1 MKESKVL
8 LSIENIYKAYN
19 EISVLK
25 DVSFKLS
32 TSSITTI
39 CGHSGVGK
47 STFLSIASGMNFPDN
62 GKVIVD
68 NIKLDHK
75 NNSLIRKKYMGIFFQ
90 NNNLLNEFTVQDN
103 LLLPQII
110 NNVSIPLAIKRVK
123 YLLNLLS
130 LSELNRRFPYTLSRG
145 EYQRVGLLR
154 AIANNP
160 KIVIADEPTAN
171 LDEKNCK
178 QLLDL
183 IVKLNTDL
191 DITFLIAS
199 HDVRFMDISNE
210 TYKLFDGR
218 LAKDE

>member
-183 IVKLNTDL
+183 IVKLNRDL

>member
-1 MKESKVL
+1 MKESKLL
-8 LSIENIYKAYN
+8 LSIKNIDKAYN
-19 EISVLK
+19 EISILK
-25 DVSFKLS
+25 DISFKLS
-32 TSSITTI
+32 ASGITTI
-39 CGHSGVGK
+39 RGHSGVGK
-47 STFLSIASGMNFPDN
+47 STLLSIVSGMEFPDN

-68 NIKLDHK
+68 DIKIDHI

-90 NNNLLNEFTVQDN
+90 NNNLLNEFTVQNN

-110 NNVSIPLAIKRVK
+110 NNVSIPLALKRVQ
-123 YLLNLLS
+123 YLLNLLN
-130 LSELNRRFPYTLSRG
+130 LSELRQRLPYTLSRG
-145 EYQRVGLLR
+145 EYQRIGLLR

-160 KIVIADEPTAN
+160 KIIIADEPTAN

-183 IVKLNTDL
+183 IVKLNRDL

-199 HDVRFMDISNE
+199 HDARFMDISND

-218 LAKDE
+218 LTKDE

>member
-32 TSSITTI
+32 TNSITTI